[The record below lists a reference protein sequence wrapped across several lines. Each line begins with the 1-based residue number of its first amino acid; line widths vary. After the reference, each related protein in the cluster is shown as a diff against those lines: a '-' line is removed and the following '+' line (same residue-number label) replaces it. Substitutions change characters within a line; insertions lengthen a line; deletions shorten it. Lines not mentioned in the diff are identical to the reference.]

1 MMLGFTW
8 FLVPIPFWM
17 LLPLILVPSSMLRQL
32 HGGNAVPDPQKPNS
46 VLRPWRRHASQNQ
59 VILRIAESR
68 KMNTQPKNQRA
79 ELTVK
84 SKAELRKKQ
93 VKAFSRRYAFN
104 FRRITFSY
112 ND

>member
-1 MMLGFTW
+1 
-8 FLVPIPFWM
+8 
-17 LLPLILVPSSMLRQL
+17 
-32 HGGNAVPDPQKPNS
+32 
-46 VLRPWRRHASQNQ
+46 
-59 VILRIAESR
+59 
-68 KMNTQPKNQRA
+68 MNTQPKNQRA